1 MLVLKYH
8 YSMEQGSNEM
18 KMVLELQRLGSYSER
33 VPSVH
38 CYRNQILYH
47 KGLDNQTVCNQ
58 DPEI

>member
-1 MLVLKYH
+1 
-8 YSMEQGSNEM
+8 MEQGSNEM
-18 KMVLELQRLGSYSER
+18 KMVLEFQRLGSYSER